1 MPTKLAGTK
10 FTLSDDFSVNR
21 SVVSMASPVSVH
33 AFGAKGDGATDD
45 TAAIQTAINSVV
57 AAGGGVIRF
66 PAGTY
71 NTSSQVTITGNK
83 VVLQGEGDSTSIV
96 YVGSS
101 QIDALIYANSDAT
114 EGWGIV
120 DMRLAGGA
128 YQLGK
133 VKWVVHAERF
143 HRGCIL
149 RRLTIREG
157 LGLLR
162 LAACYYGKV
171 DQVQC
176 VQSVPNPA
184 TQGWSL
190 ADWQEVYG
198 AQTAPVYFGGN
209 GGGFQ
214 ADRLT
219 VSKVGSEAHTANTGA
234 HVVLFDTASA
244 TINSMTLETSGVA
257 YDTFAPTTTNLLSVR
272 SAWVAFNQLYFEH
285 VGAVSRGIYAYG
297 RAQVVLNQPWLYR
310 FTGGASSMLLCNDST
325 HQFVCNDMEAYR
337 INALRFARVESNNGG
352 TAQDFVFTNPTVA
365 TGERTTDGAVNAGEE
380 NVYDTFGQVN
390 LLGLSE
396 SNFPALN
403 PRDSV
408 FPQVNTGLAVTA
420 SSDGN
425 GHYVQVS
432 AGVFFTDRATV
443 VSNKLPTKLLPLT
456 NVVYRLRPTTASKYY
471 RLFVGYAGNLYL
483 TQSDSAFSDD
493 RGGWLAQFE
502 TDGSTAIT
510 SLAANPRLAL
520 RGTYTNGRALFRA
533 DAAPV
538 SGAWI
543 VGDTL
548 FYNGASAGGNI
559 GMTCTAA
566 GTPGTWKTFG
576 AVAA

>member
-1 MPTKLAGTK
+1 VKIAGTK
-10 FTLSDDFSVNR
+10 LRLGPEFYLRNVNEIGLSGAIDVR
-21 SVVSMASPVSVH
+21 
-33 AFGAKGDGATDD
+33 AFGAKGDGVTDD
-45 TAAIQTAINSVV
+45 TAAIQAAIASVV
-57 AAGGGVIRF
+57 ASGGGVIHF

-71 NTSSQVTITGNK
+71 NTSSQVTITGNN
-83 VVLQGEGDSTSIV
+83 VVLQGDGDSTSIV
-96 YVGSS
+96 YVGAA
-101 QIDALIYANSDAT
+101 QIAALIYANSDAT
-114 EGWGIV
+114 EGWGII
-120 DMRLAGGA
+120 DMRLVGGA

-133 VKWVVHAERF
+133 AKWVVNAERF
-143 HRGCIL
+143 HRGCVL

-162 LAACYYGKV
+162 LAACYYGRV

-234 HVVLFDTASA
+234 NLVLFDTASA
-244 TINSMTLETSGVA
+244 TVNSMTLETSGVA
-257 YDTFAPTTTNLLSVR
+257 YDTFTPTTTNSLSVR
-272 SAWVAFNQLYFEH
+272 SAWVAFNQLYLEH

-297 RAQVVLNQPWLYR
+297 RAQVVLNQPWIYR
-310 FTGGASSMLLCNDST
+310 FTGGASSMMLCNDST
-325 HQFVCNDMEAYR
+325 HQFVCNDLEAYR

-352 TAQDFVFTNPTVA
+352 AGQDFVFTNPTVA

-396 SNFPALN
+396 SNFPATN

-408 FPQVNTGLAVTA
+408 FPQVNTGLAVAAA
-420 SSDGN
+420 SDAN
-425 GHYVQVS
+425 GHYVQVT
-432 AGVFFTDRATV
+432 AGVFVTDRGLV
-443 VSNKLPTKLLPLT
+443 VSNKLPTKLLPTT
-456 NVVYRLRPTTASKYY
+456 NVVYRLRPTTASKHY

-483 TQSDSAFSDD
+483 TQADALFPDD
-493 RGGWLAQFE
+493 RGNWIAQFQ

-510 SLAANPRLAL
+510 SLAANPRLSL
-520 RGTYTNGRALFRA
+520 RGTYINGRALFRA

-538 SGAWI
+538 TGLWI
-543 VGDTL
+543 AGDTF
-548 FYNGASAGGNI
+548 FYNAASAGGNI
-559 GMTCTAA
+559 GMTCTA
-566 GTPGTWKTFG
+566 GGESGTWNAFG